1 MQHPIVPLSLS
12 GSKYT
17 TARGGDD
24 VGSEYTWDMSGFCSS
39 FGFTADSMTMQEAE
53 RVFQLEPEPPRATN
67 LNDYIVTTIQEK
79 DCKYFSCF
87 LHYYE
92 GRLNGR
98 IRSFLLCEGLDRYD
112 PDRFLDY
119 KMECVFAMLERLPA
133 YNPDKGADFLTY
145 VHHDINNAMLDCR
158 MKEEAGSFS
167 SLDEYKA
174 VRSVARLYNERESTK
189 EAVARYAERTGCS
202 EAIAAEYLTAARRNR
217 SIVPLYAT
225 MQDEDGEET
234 GEDVTCDDSWNYAD
248 ILWNGMQAEA
258 VQVAFE
264 KLSYREQTYLEKRN
278 AICMTCGR
286 VSPLTTRLSFEELAT
301 MFESSSA
308 SGAERA
314 YRRALDKL
322 TRNLVEAGALH
333 VVELRRKAQLKKN
346 KKAAAVYEYRADY
359 DGEWG
364 EISFDL
370 VQGTAE
376 IIKLAEMDT
385 VKSNIYAEQVISY
398 ILSLP
403 PDELPKKITLP
414 FER

>member
-1 MQHPIVPLSLS
+1 MS
-12 GSKYT
+12 
-17 TARGGDD
+17 
-24 VGSEYTWDMSGFCSS
+24 SEYTWDMSGFCSS

-53 RVFQLEPEPPRATN
+53 RIFQLDPEPPKTAN
-67 LNDYIVTTIQEK
+67 LNDYIVTAVQEQ
-79 DCKYFSCF
+79 DCKYFSYF

-98 IRSFLLCEGLDRYD
+98 IRSFLLREGLDLYD

-119 KMECVFAMLERLPA
+119 KMGCVFAMLERLPD
-133 YNPDKGADFLTY
+133 YDPDKGADFLTY
-145 VHHDINNAMLDCR
+145 VHHHVNNALLDCR

-174 VRSVARLYNERESTK
+174 VRGVAWLYNEHESTQ
-189 EAVARYAERTGCS
+189 EAVAKYAEQTGCS
-202 EAIAAEYLTAARRNR
+202 EAIAAEYLTVARRNR
-217 SIVPLYAT
+217 SQVPLYAT
-225 MQDEDGEET
+225 VQDEDGEET
-234 GEDVTCDDSWNYAD
+234 GEDVTRDDSWNYAD

-258 VQVAFE
+258 IQAAFD
-264 KLSYREQTYLEKRN
+264 KLNYREQTYLEKRN

-286 VSPLTTRLSFEELAT
+286 VSPLSTRLSFEELAT
-301 MFESSSA
+301 MFEGSSA

-322 TRNLVEAGALH
+322 TRNLVEAGVLH
-333 VVELRRKAQLKKN
+333 VVELKRKAQQKKN

-364 EISFDL
+364 KLSFDL

-376 IIKLAEMDT
+376 IIQLAVMDT
-385 VKSNIYAEQVISY
+385 VKSNIHAEQAISY